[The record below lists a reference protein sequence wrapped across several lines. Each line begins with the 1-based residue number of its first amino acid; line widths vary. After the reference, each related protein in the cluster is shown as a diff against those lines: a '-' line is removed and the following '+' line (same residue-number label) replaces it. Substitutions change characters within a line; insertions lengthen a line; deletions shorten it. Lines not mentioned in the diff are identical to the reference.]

1 MFKIIDAE
9 IETGLSADY
18 ITLITDIK
26 HPGYKDK
33 TLRITVRVTPKT
45 GKQWLR
51 NEFNIIKE

>member
-18 ITLITDIK
+18 ITLVTNIK
-26 HPGYKDK
+26 HPGYEDK

-45 GKQWLR
+45 GRQWLR

>member
-18 ITLITDIK
+18 ITLVTDIK
-26 HPGYKDK
+26 HPGYGDK

-45 GKQWLR
+45 GRQWLR

>member
-18 ITLITDIK
+18 ITLVTNIK
-26 HPGYKDK
+26 HPGYEDK
-33 TLRITVRVTPKT
+33 TLRITCRVTPKT
-45 GKQWLR
+45 GRQWLR